1 MTRGGSRGVQK
12 PSLTSL
18 TRKRIGLADVD
29 GWFDEMEQA
38 TDRACALVAVAGVSN
53 DLKPLIATR
62 FRELPEAEMD
72 AMFEGRG
79 APLQDFNSRI
89 DIAYALRLIDK
100 NVRDNLHILR
110 RIRNAFAHSPVP
122 LSFDHPLVAAECK
135 KLHIFRK
142 YGHKDSWF
150 ANRQRFFLAAVQS
163 GGKITRRQ
171 TAALKSQLNR
181 LKKRDEK
188 AALRW
193 LGKPPSPRPAEN

>member
-1 MTRGGSRGVQK
+1 MTRGGSRGAQK

-18 TRKRIGLADVD
+18 TRKRIGVDDVD
-29 GWFDEMEQA
+29 GWFDELEQG
-38 TDRACALVAVAGVSN
+38 TDRACALVAVASVSN

-62 FRELPEAEMD
+62 FRELSEAEMD
-72 AMFEGRG
+72 SLFEGRG
-79 APLQDFNSRI
+79 APLQDLNSRI

-100 NVRDNLHILR
+100 NVRNNLHILR
-110 RIRNAFAHSPVP
+110 RIRNAFAHSPIA

-150 ANRQRFFLAAVQS
+150 KNRQRFFLAAVQS
-163 GGKITRRQ
+163 GGKINRRH
-171 TAALKSQLNR
+171 TAALTAQFNR

-193 LGKPPSPRPAEN
+193 LGKPPPPRPAGN